1 MPREEFHISK
11 LFFKALTVKVTT
23 LVRNDPS
30 VLTQCREQYTGTGT
44 TLRERVSV
52 PAYTSQLSLQP
63 AGGLRLTF
71 PFL

>member
-30 VLTQCREQYTGTGT
+30 ILTQCREQYTGTGA

-52 PAYTSQLSLQP
+52 CA
-63 AGGLRLTF
+63 
-71 PFL
+71 